1 MSAPRDDKPAP
12 PIVPTQ
18 TERLYAQAVSF
29 QAVDARRQRRYNRI
43 LSSVAA
49 GSIVLNTA
57 LTTAIVVMLPLKT
70 VVPIYGFANEAG
82 LFDTTTEI
90 SDLPPSSQVAGIEAL
105 LWNYLR
111 DREGFAP
118 SEADQDYDTV
128 SKLSS
133 DVVKA
138 QYQGDA
144 NVKFNPQA
152 PAKLL
157 GPNGFIRINR
167 LSANWIRHAD
177 DYSTGTYQIHF
188 CRTIVRQETPPV
200 QQRLQANITFEM
212 LSKVPLEQ
220 RITFNPA
227 GLVITEY
234 PGAREEGAQGV
245 AHPCA

>member
-1 MSAPRDDKPAP
+1 MIDPED
-12 PIVPTQ
+12 
-18 TERLYAQAVSF
+18 LYKQAVSF
-29 QAVDARRQRRYNRI
+29 QAVDARRARRFERLKN
-43 LSSVAA
+43 LGLA
-49 GSIVLNTA
+49 GSMILNVA
-57 LTTAIVVMLPLKT
+57 LVASVFEMLPLKT
-70 VVPIYGFANEAG
+70 IMPVYGFTNEAG

-90 SDLPPSSQVAGIEAL
+90 SDLPPSTQVAGIEAL

-118 SEADQDYDTV
+118 SEADQAYDVV

-157 GPNGFIRINR
+157 GPNGYIRINR
-167 LSANWIRHAD
+167 LGANWVQHAD
-177 DYSTGTYQIHF
+177 DYSTGIYQIHF
-188 CRTIVRQETPPV
+188 CRTVARQDTPPV
-200 QQRLQANITFEM
+200 RQRLQANITYEM
-212 LSKVPLEQ
+212 LAKVPLEQ

-227 GLVITEY
+227 GIVVTEY
-234 PGAREEGAQGV
+234 PGAREEGAQGG
-245 AHPCA
+245 ANPCA

>member
-1 MSAPRDDKPAP
+1 MKDEPPKP
-12 PIVPTQ
+12 VEKTE
-18 TERLYAQAVSF
+18 TERLYERAVSF
-29 QAVDARRQRRYNRI
+29 QATDARRQRRYNRM
-43 LSSVAA
+43 LASVSA
-49 GSIVLNTA
+49 GSIVLNIA
-57 LTTAIVVMLPLKT
+57 LTTAICVMLPLKT
-70 VVPIYGFANEAG
+70 IQPIYGFMNEAG

-90 SDLPPSSQVAGIEAL
+90 SDLPPSAQVTGIEAL

-118 SEADQDYDTV
+118 SEADQNYDTV

-144 NVKFNPQA
+144 NTKFNPQA

-157 GPNGFIRINR
+157 GPNGYIRINR

-177 DYSTGTYQIHF
+177 DYSSGTYQIHF
-188 CRTIVRQETPPV
+188 CRTIVRQEAPTA
-200 QQRLQANITFEM
+200 QQRLQAVITFDTV
-212 LSKVPLEQ
+212 SKVPLEQ
-220 RITFNPA
+220 RITINPA
-227 GLVITEY
+227 GLIITEY

>member
-1 MSAPRDDKPAP
+1 MSAPKDDAPAKP
-12 PIVPTQ
+12 VEPTQ
-18 TERLYAQAVSF
+18 TERLYEQAVSF
-29 QAVDARRQRRYNRI
+29 QAADARRQRRYNLLRNSV
-43 LSSVAA
+43 LS
-49 GSIVLNTA
+49 GSAVLNVA
-57 LTTAIVVMLPLKT
+57 LTTAICMMLPLKT
-70 VVPIYGFANEAG
+70 VVPVYGFMNEAG

-90 SDLPPSSQVAGIEAL
+90 SDLPPSVQVAGIEAL

-118 SEADQDYDTV
+118 SEADQNYDTV

-167 LSANWIRHAD
+167 LSANWVRHAD
-177 DYSTGTYQIHF
+177 DYTNGTYQVHF
-188 CRTIVRQETPPV
+188 CRTIVRQETAPV